1 MLVESMYELALI
13 ERKQQLRN
21 AARRQLLHEY
31 RQERG
36 GGFPASAM
44 AALASIRAGF
54 ALRRLARLHR
64 PA

>member
-1 MLVESMYELALI
+1 MYELALI
-13 ERKQQLRN
+13 ERKEQLRS

-31 RQERG
+31 RDARG

-54 ALRRLARLHR
+54 ARRQLARFLR